1 MFLTQIYANPCLRQ
15 AGNARFTQSYPQK
28 SICDHLRE
36 ICENLRSKKS
46 FFRNYTFVKNL
57 ILTSYAKLNLYLK
70 ILGKRPD
77 NYHSI
82 FTLFEKVSLSDQ
94 IRLKL
99 LPNREIRIA
108 LFDSSLPLTLGRS
121 NLAYRAADLLQRK
134 FLVSDGVEIS
144 INKQIPI
151 SAGLGGGSSNAA
163 TVLAGLNRLWRLNL
177 KSDCLASLAR
187 RIGSDVPFF
196 LHNSSFAIATS
207 RGDQIKTLR
216 LPVKLWHIIVVPRVK
231 VLSSL
236 IYKKWDHTRKK
247 DKGLTNQQ
255 SIIKI
260 LTSALLKKDML
271 LLSKLLFNSLE
282 EVSAAMYPVV
292 GKLKSILSDFGLE
305 AISMSGS
312 GPAVFGLVS
321 SRKEA
326 YAIVGQ
332 LRKLGNWDVFVAKT
346 V

>member
-1 MFLTQIYANPCLRQ
+1 MSRL
-15 AGNARFTQSYPQK
+15 
-28 SICDHLRE
+28 D
-36 ICENLRSKKS
+36 
-46 FFRNYTFVKNL
+46 KNL

-70 ILGKRPD
+70 ILGRRSD

-99 LPNREIRIA
+99 LPNRGIRIA

-163 TVLAGLNRLWRLNL
+163 TVLTGLNRLWRLNL

-282 EVSAAMYPVV
+282 EVSAAMYPAVR
-292 GKLKSILSDFGLE
+292 KLKSVLSGFGLE

>member
-1 MFLTQIYANPCLRQ
+1 MSRL
-15 AGNARFTQSYPQK
+15 
-28 SICDHLRE
+28 D
-36 ICENLRSKKS
+36 
-46 FFRNYTFVKNL
+46 KNL

-70 ILGKRPD
+70 ILGRRSD

-99 LPNREIRIA
+99 LPRRGIRIT

-121 NLAYRAADLLQRK
+121 NLVYQAADLLRRK
-134 FLVSDGVEIS
+134 FSVSEGVEIS

-163 TVLAGLNRLWRLNL
+163 TVLTGLNRLWKLNL

-216 LPVKLWHIIVVPRVK
+216 LRVKFWHIIVVPRVK

-236 IYKKWDHTRKK
+236 VYKKWDDTRRMG
-247 DKGLTNQQ
+247 KGSTNQQ

-260 LTSALLKKDML
+260 LISALLKKDML

-292 GKLKSILSDFGLE
+292 RKLKSILSDFGLE

>member
-1 MFLTQIYANPCLRQ
+1 MPRL
-15 AGNARFTQSYPQK
+15 
-28 SICDHLRE
+28 D
-36 ICENLRSKKS
+36 RSL
-46 FFRNYTFVKNL
+46 N
-57 ILTSYAKLNLYLK
+57 LTSYAKLNLYLK
-70 ILGKRPD
+70 ILRKRSD

-82 FTLFEKVSLSDQ
+82 FTLFEKVNLSDQ

-99 LPNREIRIA
+99 LPKRGIS
-108 LFDSSLPLTLGRS
+108 LTLSDSSLPLTLGRS
-121 NLAYRAADLLQRK
+121 NLVYQAADLLRRK
-134 FLVSDGVEIS
+134 FSVSEGVEIS

-163 TVLAGLNRLWRLNL
+163 TVLTGLNRLWKLNL

-196 LHNSSFAIATS
+196 LHNSSFATATS

-216 LPVKLWHIIVVPRVK
+216 LPVKFWHVIVVPRVK
-231 VLSSL
+231 VPSST
-236 IYKKWDHTRKK
+236 IYKKWDHTRRKGK
-247 DKGLTNQQ
+247 GSMPSFQQGSTGAGRKRAGLTNQQ
-255 SIIKI
+255 LIIKI
-260 LTSALLKKDML
+260 LTSALLKKDMS
-271 LLSKLLFNSLE
+271 LLSRLFFNSLE
-282 EVSAAMYPVV
+282 EVSVAIYPVV
-292 GKLKSILSDFGLE
+292 RKLESILSDFGLE

-326 YAIVGQ
+326 YAIVRQ
-332 LRKLGNWDVFVAKT
+332 LRELGNWDVFVAKT